1 MGEEVKE
8 KKDVKKTCFIITP
21 IGSEGSEIRREIEGI
36 IDEVIN
42 PVLEEMGYETNNV
55 AHRKDSTSS
64 IPSDVI
70 KSVYEADLCI
80 ANLTGNNANV
90 MYELAL
96 RHAAGK
102 HVIIITDNI
111 SSLPF
116 DINVQR
122 AIEYKNDMQGALEL
136 KKELIS
142 KIEYINEHPD
152 EISNPIYDNLQKIV
166 IKDSDVP
173 DVSVDFND
181 TIKLLLNETKSIR
194 SDIEQL
200 KYKNSQNSNHTL
212 DYDSIEAIQR
222 IVSEFENKF
231 FVNKSQK
238 NIEGVIDLISKSSKY
253 CIAINE
259 LIDDIHNI
267 KERNILISEKAKLK
281 SLINQ
286 MNSYIISD

>member
-1 MGEEVKE
+1 MAIEIEKNKE
-8 KKDVKKTCFIITP
+8 QNNEKRKTCFIITP
-21 IGSEGSEIRREIEGI
+21 IGPEGSEIRREIEGI

-42 PVLEEMGYETNNV
+42 PVLMEMGYETNNV

-70 KSVYEADLCI
+70 KSVYDADLCI

-102 HVIIITDNI
+102 HVIIITNNI

-136 KKELIS
+136 KRDLKL
-142 KIEYINEHPD
+142 KIRYINEHFN

-166 IKDSDVP
+166 ISDDSIP
-173 DVSVDFND
+173 NLNISYRESIEKILND
-181 TIKLLLNETKSIR
+181 ISELKKMINKNNEKINFPLGYAEIIR
-194 SDIEQL
+194 SHNYEMDAFKRDIDLYTKGNDFEQL
-200 KYKNSQNSNHTL
+200 DHVIDSLHTYINTLENSCNNVKKRKDDAVYNSMYQEAVTL
-212 DYDSIEAIQR
+212 LE
-222 IVSEFENKF
+222 
-231 FVNKSQK
+231 KSQK
-238 NIEGVIDLISKSSKY
+238 TK
-253 CIAINE
+253 
-259 LIDDIHNI
+259 
-267 KERNILISEKAKLK
+267 
-281 SLINQ
+281 
-286 MNSYIISD
+286 